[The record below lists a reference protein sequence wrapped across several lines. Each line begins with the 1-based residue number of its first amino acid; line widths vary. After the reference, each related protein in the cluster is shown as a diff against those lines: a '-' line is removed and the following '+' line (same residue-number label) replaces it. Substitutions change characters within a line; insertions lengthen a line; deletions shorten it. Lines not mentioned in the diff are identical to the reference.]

1 MTYEDAL
8 SYIHSTLRFG
18 SRPGLSRIARLL
30 EQIGN
35 PQDRLRFVHVAG
47 TNGKGSTCSAIA
59 AALREAGYRTGLY
72 ISPYIED
79 FCERIQVNGQYIAHK
94 ELAGELKALLPFLA
108 ASEDEHPTEFE
119 LITALAFAYFARQNC
134 DIVVLEVGLGGRFDA
149 TNVIPAPLVS
159 VITSISLDH
168 TAILGDTVEKIA
180 FEKCGIIKQGGVT
193 VSSPGQI
200 QGARDVIAGICK
212 ERGNTLHIPRLD
224 QAQILK
230 EDIYGTKLSYA
241 GHVLTLP
248 LCGRHQISNFLTA
261 FETIRV
267 LNTRG
272 LHIPLQKAIDGMARV
287 TFPAR
292 MERLHEHPLVLL
304 DGAHNPA
311 GTTALAD
318 TIRRYLAG
326 KRLIV
331 IMGMLAD
338 KDYSCGIANIAPL
351 ASRFIA
357 VRPDSLRALD
367 TQETAR
373 IAASF
378 CTDTVCFDSLEDA
391 FTDAWVHTGLNDVL
405 LICGSLY
412 LAGPM
417 RHIVRSRFHKA
428 HE

>member
-1 MTYEDAL
+1 MTYEEAL

-18 SRPGLSRIARLL
+18 SRSGLSRIAHLL

-35 PQDRLRFVHVAG
+35 PQNRLRFVHVAG
-47 TNGKGSTCSAIA
+47 TNGKGSTSSAIA

-79 FCERIQVNGQYIAHK
+79 FCERIQINNQYIAHEDLAD
-94 ELAGELKALLPFLA
+94 ELEALLPVLE
-108 ASEDEHPTEFE
+108 ASKSEHPTEFE

-168 TAILGDTVEKIA
+168 TAILGDTVKKIA
-180 FEKCGIIKQGGVT
+180 FEKCGIIKQGGETVT
-193 VSSPGQI
+193 SPGQT
-200 QGARDVIAGICK
+200 QGVLDVITGICK
-212 ERGNTLHIPRLD
+212 ERGNALHIPRLE
-224 QAQILK
+224 QAQIL
-230 EDIYGTKLSYA
+230 EENIYGTKLSYA
-241 GHVLTLP
+241 GHLFTIP
-248 LCGRHQISNFLTA
+248 LCGRHQIANFLTA

-272 LHIPLQKAIDGMARV
+272 LHIPLQKAIDGMAQV

-292 MERLHEHPLVLL
+292 MERLHNQPLVLL

-311 GTTALAD
+311 GTAALAD

-326 KRLIV
+326 KRITV

-338 KDYSCGIANIAPL
+338 KDYSHGIANIAPL

-357 VRPDSLRALD
+357 VRPDSPRALD
-367 TQETAR
+367 AQETAR
-373 IAASF
+373 VAAS
-378 CTDTVCFDSLEDA
+378 CGADAVCFGSLEDA
-391 FTDAWVHTGLNDVL
+391 FTDAWAHTGLEDVL

-417 RHIVRSRFHKA
+417 RHVVRSYFHKA
-428 HE
+428 HG